1 MMRNDLHNPPS
12 STDETTKEI
21 LMTMNPA
28 NVLKTLILSVLV
40 LLAGTSF
47 AGASSR
53 KTALQDT
60 WLTSKTKIALAA
72 DERVKGTQVSVET
85 AKSVV
90 TLRGKVDSDNARDA
104 ALQVAR
110 GVDGVKKVNNDL
122 QVVAPSRRDSVDDRD
137 EAITARIKNQIATDA
152 DLLNDSRLESAGIA
166 IVTNAGVVSLTGDVP
181 DIVVSAQASWT
192 AWQVRGVKSVR
203 NDLKIV
209 GKKACTGDAC

>member
-1 MMRNDLHNPPS
+1 MNQNIANPRHARVLS
-12 STDETTKEI
+12 S
-21 LMTMNPA
+21 L
-28 NVLKTLILSVLV
+28 L
-40 LLAGTSF
+40 LLAGISF

-53 KTALQDT
+53 NTALHDS

-90 TLRGKVDSDNARDA
+90 TLRGKVDSDNARNA

-110 GVDGVKKVNNDL
+110 GVEGVKKVNNDL
-122 QVVAPSRRDSVDDRD
+122 QVVAPSRRDSIDERD
-137 EAITARIKNQIATDA
+137 EAITKRIKDQIDQDA
-152 DLLNDSRLESAGIA
+152 DLMKNSRLKSSGID

-181 DIVVSAQASWT
+181 DIIVSAQASWT

-203 NDLKIV
+203 NDLKLV
-209 GKKACTGDAC
+209 GKSDDCKGSGC

>member
-1 MMRNDLHNPPS
+1 
-12 STDETTKEI
+12 
-21 LMTMNPA
+21 MTMNPA
-28 NVLKTLILSVLV
+28 ILLKTLLCSVLV
-40 LLAGTSF
+40 LLVGTSF

-53 KTALQDT
+53 KNSLQDT

-85 AKSVV
+85 SKSVV

-104 ALQVAR
+104 ALEVAR

-122 QVVAPSRRDSVDDRD
+122 QVVAPARRDSVDDRD
-137 EAITARIKNQIATDA
+137 EAITERIKDKISLDA
-152 DLLNDSRLESAGIA
+152 DEMNDTRLESASIDV
-166 IVTNAGVVSLTGDVP
+166 VTNAGVVSLTGEVP

-209 GKKACTGDAC
+209 GKTNCKDGEKC

>member
-1 MMRNDLHNPPS
+1 MNQMLANPRH
-12 STDETTKEI
+12 
-21 LMTMNPA
+21 A
-28 NVLKTLILSVLV
+28 RILSSLL
-40 LLAGTSF
+40 LLAGISF

-53 KTALQDT
+53 NTALQDS

-90 TLRGKVDSDNARDA
+90 TLRGKVDSDNARNA

-110 GVDGVKKVNNDL
+110 GVEGVKKVNNDL
-122 QVVAPSRRDSVDDRD
+122 QVVAPSRRDSIDERD
-137 EAITARIKNQIATDA
+137 EAITKRIKDQIDQDA
-152 DLLNDSRLESAGIA
+152 DLMKNSRLKSAGID

-181 DIVVSAQASWT
+181 DIIVSAQASWT

-203 NDLKIV
+203 NDLKFV
-209 GKKACTGDAC
+209 GKSDDCKGSGC